1 MNAALSSGV
10 ATWWGGDAL
19 TIALEGATGP
29 LSAVTLTSPAGAGA
43 ASSGR
48 LDGTYPVF
56 QGLVTAFLPQLDQAT
71 RAASLTLTDA
81 TGAMASAT
89 FPVYAPLYG
98 TYTFQLRGYL
108 PSTWDTGPRSMS
120 DVPAA
125 GESTPSNFAI
135 LTASLAAGL
144 NAFGGTYLTRLAAD
158 IQPGTTVFAVEHA
171 AAVPSSGRA
180 QVDGVPYTYGQSDI
194 GPAAPSLSGITSGS
208 AGQTRPGARA
218 FHASLA
224 QVAYAGAPVTDLVR
238 VRDAVF
244 LDTATG
250 ADLTALGRNLGVIH
264 SPAVAN
270 DDQYRALVKAIAY
283 GPKTSVFGVQL
294 ALDALLGAG
303 NYTLREDPVGAPCQ
317 VIIGVGYTAL
327 TQAGS
332 LGRSYMGEEV
342 TVAPATDGSIS
353 LDAPVFG
360 AAPVHPVSG
369 GAPVRVRDLNLL
381 EGNAATSV
389 DPSPVVLAGT
399 SVPAPIVTPQVA
411 PATSDVGL
419 KLDLLGGTQPGRYI
433 IAAVRG
439 GAYVVHQGIYDNV
452 SLASAAGSALTMTVP
467 MPDGAAPETN
477 GWFVYPRDIG
487 RTVAI
492 GGKTGTITA
501 VLDPTTLVSFATYR
515 TPLVQRSNRVAVS
528 GLGLPPQTG
537 VQAAVLPAFTSQSQ
551 VPYRTAGAYAAT
563 TSGTTTTLRRRAPV
577 SSSDAG
583 TPLTVCASTVLSAQV
598 VPSPGAE
605 TVLTGT
611 PPTPNRYPLYIDA
624 PFAVLQ
630 AYLDDLTAAGVK
642 PSLEFY

>member
-19 TIALEGATGP
+19 TIATEDAESP

-43 ASSGR
+43 AASGR
-48 LDGTYPVF
+48 QDGSYPVF
-56 QGLVTAFLPQLDQAT
+56 QGLVTAFLPQVDPAT

-81 TGAMASAT
+81 TGATATAT

-108 PSTWDTGPRSMS
+108 PSTWDTGPRSMP

-125 GESTPSNFAI
+125 GEVSPSNFAV

-144 NAFGGTYLTRLAAD
+144 NAFGGTYLTRLTAD
-158 IQPGTTVFAVEHA
+158 VHPGATTFSVEHSA
-171 AAVPSSGRA
+171 ALPSTGRA
-180 QVDGVPYTYGQSDI
+180 QVDGVPYAYSQSDI
-194 GPAAPSLSGITSGS
+194 GPAAPSLGGISIGTGNQAQS
-208 AGQTRPGARA
+208 GARA
-218 FHASLA
+218 FHFSLA
-224 QVAYAGAPVTDLVR
+224 QVAYVGAPVTDLVL
-238 VRDAVF
+238 VRNAVF
-244 LDTATG
+244 LDTAVG
-250 ADLTALGRNLGVIH
+250 SDLTALGRNLGVVH

-283 GPKTSVFGVQL
+283 GPKTSIYGIQL

-317 VIIGVGYTAL
+317 LIIGVGYTSL

-342 TVAPATDGSIS
+342 TVTPATDGSLP

-360 AAPVHPVSG
+360 AAPVYPVSG
-369 GAPVRVRDLNLL
+369 GAPVRTRDLNLL
-381 EGNAATSV
+381 EGSAATSV
-389 DPSPVVLAGT
+389 DPSPLVVAGT
-399 SVPAPIVTPQVA
+399 SVPAPLVTPQVA
-411 PATSDVGL
+411 PAPSDVGL
-419 KLDLLGGTQPGRYI
+419 KLDLLGGTQPGRYV

-439 GAYVVHQGIYDNV
+439 GAYVVHQGVYDNV
-452 SLASAAGSALTMTVP
+452 NLAGAAGGALTMTVP

-477 GWFVYPRDIG
+477 GWFVYPRDVG

-492 GGKTGTITA
+492 GGKTGTIAA
-501 VLDPTTLVSFATYR
+501 VLDPATLVSFATYS
-515 TPLVQRSNRVAVS
+515 TPLVQRSNRVVVS
-528 GLGLPPQTG
+528 GLGLPPQSG
-537 VQAAVLPAFTSQSQ
+537 IQAAVLPAFTAQSQ
-551 VPYRTAGAYAAT
+551 VPYRTAGAYALTSSGAT
-563 TSGTTTTLRRRAPV
+563 ATLRRRAPV

-583 TPLTVCASTVLSAQV
+583 KPVIVCASTVLSAQV
-598 VPSPGAE
+598 APSPGAE
-605 TVLTGT
+605 TVFAGS
-611 PPTPNRYPLYIDA
+611 PPTPSRYPLYIDA
-624 PFAVLQ
+624 PFAVLE

-642 PSLEFY
+642 PTVEYF